1 MGSWSLDL
9 NKYAD
14 KCKKNLND
22 VKKEVAFSLY
32 SSIVKKTPVDTG
44 RARGNWHI
52 SVGQESFETF
62 GTETKVSD
70 KQKVKGK
77 KGNSEGAKVVSTSAL
92 IVGGKEQIENS
103 GDKPIFIQNNLP
115 YIVALEYGHSKQAP
129 NGMVGVTVANMK
141 KYVDNAIAGVT
152 K

>member
-1 MGSWSLDL
+1 MGGWSLDL
-9 NKYAD
+9 NKYAE

-22 VKKEVAFSLY
+22 VKKEVAISLY

-52 SVGQESFETF
+52 SVGQENYDTF
-62 GTETKVSD
+62 DKVTKSPL
-70 KQKVKGK
+70 K
-77 KGNSEGAKVVSTSAL
+77 SEYSKM
-92 IVGGKEQIENS
+92 ENS
-103 GDKPIFIQNNLP
+103 GDKPTYIQNNLP

-129 NGMVGVTVANMK
+129 NGMVGITVANMQ
-141 KYVDNAIAGVT
+141 KYIEKAIAEVT